1 MNAKPRFCWSAKI
14 RSLHPKGW
22 ALKVLKA
29 CVLVGSCY
37 FYFHHPRNFLFL
49 LEYITVSI
57 FLHSFF
63 FFAHSQPGFVGSFC
77 FISFSGRSKTIHY
90 TLFSRFYFILYQIR
104 YLFAHCFSGCP
115 PPRHSI
121 LPTRRPSHVPF
132 SFLCFRKLNCVHLV
146 YSVCLFYM
154 SV

>member
-1 MNAKPRFCWSAKI
+1 VGI
-14 RSLHPKGW
+14 KGIKSMRISGK
-22 ALKVLKA
+22 LLFLFPPSSKFFILIGIYY
-29 CVLVGSCY
+29 C
-37 FYFHHPRNFLFL
+37 FYFSPFL
-49 LEYITVSI
+49 
-57 FLHSFF
+57 F

-77 FISFSGRSKTIHY
+77 FISFSGRSKTIRY